1 MNFAASLMLGA
12 ALAGA
17 VTGVAA
23 SGALAQTVAAKPG
36 AMRIACFY
44 AKDANNFVA
53 VDNQTVN
60 VRVGVRQVYQMKLFS
75 PCNGIIFSHAIAL
88 ISRPSS
94 FVCPGP
100 GLGVDLYIRG
110 VIGRQ
115 RCPVTSIRKL
125 TDAEV
130 AAMPRKQRP

>member
-1 MNFAASLMLGA
+1 MTFKTSLVLAA
-12 ALAGA
+12 ALAA
-17 VTGVAA
+17 GVVG
-23 SGALAQTVAAKPG
+23 GALAQTTSAKPG

-44 AKDANNFVA
+44 GRDANNFVA
-53 VDNQTVN
+53 VDNRTVN

-75 PCNGIIFSHAIAL
+75 PCNGISFSQSIAL
-88 ISRPSS
+88 MSRPGS

-100 GLGVDLYIRG
+100 GLGVDIYIRTS
-110 VIGRQ
+110 IGRQ

-130 AAMPRKQRP
+130 AALPRKQRP